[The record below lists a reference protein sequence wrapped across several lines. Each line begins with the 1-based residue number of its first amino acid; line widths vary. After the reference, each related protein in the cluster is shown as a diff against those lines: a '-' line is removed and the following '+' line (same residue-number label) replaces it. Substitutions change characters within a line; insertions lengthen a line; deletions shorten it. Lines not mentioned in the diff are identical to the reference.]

1 MVMNLSE
8 RTKSILYPFVL
19 LFVVLVTWYVRSQVW
34 YGLKS
39 VEIVFALLVSSYVVV
54 LFIAIAFLKKDL
66 HQSVKAVLRTGKNVL
81 FIYGVVLS
89 ILFQVLFV
97 VFCLATGGT
106 VEVTEWFSLE
116 GYENY
121 AVYSLSLAFT
131 LYLAFVIV
139 GAFAEEVAYRGY
151 VQSRVTKEY
160 GALVGIAFSSV
171 IFTLQHIHI
180 FDARW
185 ISRFVESQLL
195 HVFLFGLFAAYFF
208 FRTKLS
214 LKGVIAFHITMNIFN
229 VTLPIKL
236 SYLHPLAFP
245 ATNLVTFAVLFL
257 ALKLLTP

>member
-1 MVMNLSE
+1 MNLSE
-8 RTKSILYPFVL
+8 RQKSVLYPFVL

-34 YGLKS
+34 YGLKL
-39 VEIVFALLVSSYVVV
+39 VEIVFALLFSSYVIV
-54 LFIAIAFLKKDL
+54 LFIAIAFLKRDL
-66 HQSVKAVLRTGKNVL
+66 HQSVMAMLRTGKNVL
-81 FIYGVVLS
+81 FIYGVALS

-106 VEVTEWFSLE
+106 AEVAEWFSLE

-121 AVYSLSLAFT
+121 AVYSLSLAFM

-160 GALVGIAFSSV
+160 GALVGIALSSV

-185 ISRFVESQLL
+185 ITQFVESQLL
-195 HVFLFGLFAAYFF
+195 HVFLFGLFTAYFF

-214 LKGVIAFHITMNIFN
+214 LKGVIAFHIAMNIFN
-229 VTLPIKL
+229 VALPVKL
-236 SYLHPLAFP
+236 SYLYPLAFP
-245 ATNLVTFAVLFL
+245 AANLLSFAVLFL

>member
-1 MVMNLSE
+1 MVMNRSE
-8 RTKSILYPFVL
+8 RSKSILHPFVL

-39 VEIVFALLVSSYVVV
+39 VEIVFAMLVMSYVVV
-54 LFIAIAFLKKDL
+54 LFIAIAFLKRDS

-81 FIYGVVLS
+81 FIYGVALS

-97 VFCLATGGT
+97 VFCLATGGAA
-106 VEVTEWFSLE
+106 EVTEWFSLK

-131 LYLAFVIV
+131 LYLAFAVV
-139 GAFAEEVAYRGY
+139 GAFVEEVTYRGY
-151 VQSRVTKEY
+151 VQSRVTKEH

-171 IFTLQHIHI
+171 IFTLQHIHV

-185 ISRFVESQLL
+185 ISQFIESQLL
-195 HVFLFGLFAAYFF
+195 YVFLFGLFTAYFF

-214 LKGVIAFHITMNIFN
+214 LKGVIAFHVTMNIFN
-229 VTLPIKL
+229 VALPLKL
-236 SYLHPLAFP
+236 SYLSPLTFP
-245 ATNLVTFAVLFL
+245 ATNLLSFAVLFL
-257 ALKLLTP
+257 TLKLLIS

>member
-8 RTKSILYPFVL
+8 RTKSILYPSVL
-19 LFVVLVTWYVRSQVW
+19 LFAVLVTWYVRSQVW
-34 YGLKS
+34 FGLES
-39 VEIVFALLVSSYVVV
+39 VEIVFALLVSSYVVL

-66 HQSVKAVLRTGKNVL
+66 HQSVKAMLRTGKNVL

-89 ILFQVLFV
+89 VLFQVLSV

-106 VEVTEWFSLE
+106 VKVVEWFSLE

-121 AVYSLSLAFT
+121 AVYSLPLAFT
-131 LYLAFVIV
+131 LYLTFAIFGAFV
-139 GAFAEEVAYRGY
+139 EEVTYRGY
-151 VQSRVTKEY
+151 VQSRVTKEH

-171 IFTLQHIHI
+171 IFTLQHFHI

-208 FRTKLS
+208 FKTKLS
-214 LKGVIAFHITMNIFN
+214 LKGVIAFHIAINIFD
-229 VTLPIKL
+229 VALPVKL
-236 SYLHPLAFP
+236 SYLYPLAFP
-245 ATNLVTFAVLFL
+245 ATNLLSFAVLFL
-257 ALKLLTP
+257 ALKLLTS